1 MSNKKNIDRLYQEK
15 FKDFEATPHK
25 RVWKNIEQEL
35 KKDKKRRVIP
45 IFWYKTAGVAA
56 AIALLIF
63 LGDTLFEPEQVEI
76 VNSSNPKE
84 ETLKDESVPSLK
96 NTVINKSKE
105 SSVSLQENDKLKTEI
120 KIAETSPSTTPK
132 KENNTDFYSQQESVK
147 KSNKRFNSYNSAHE
161 NKTQNIAQTNH
172 ASAEAK
178 TKKNLLETTENFKE
192 ETDFNQDGNLKLD
205 NTNLAATVINKDS
218 TLTKEN
224 LEKENALAQREKE
237 LKEENNDEKEDDETE
252 SFARWNIRPNVS
264 PVYYGNLSDSGSP
277 IDPQFSNNNA
287 SGEVSMAYGVNFA
300 YAVSKKL
307 KVRTGVSRVKLNYS
321 TNDVAFTSSVEP
333 MNLSG
338 VNSNA
343 RTKNIQVV
351 SARPSGNQDQSIQ
364 GRNINPYTSGA
375 LKQQVGFIEVPL
387 EIEYAI
393 LDKRFGIHLIGGA
406 SSLILNENEVA
417 ISSSEGVT
425 NLGKANNLNSVSFST
440 NLGVGLGY
448 EISEKLDFNVEPTF
462 KYQLNTFSGNTNG
475 FKPYYFGI
483 YTGLNF
489 KF

>member
-45 IFWYKTAGVAA
+45 IFWYKTAGIAA

-63 LGDTLFEPEQVEI
+63 LGDTLLEPDVEV
-76 VNSSNPKE
+76 VNSTNSKGDAI
-84 ETLKDESVPSLK
+84 KDEPTPSLK
-96 NTVINKSKE
+96 DIVKEKNNENTVL
-105 SSVSLQENDKLKTEI
+105 LQENANLKN
-120 KIAETSPSTTPK
+120 ETNIVKTSTSATQE
-132 KENNTDFYSQQESVK
+132 KENNANFYSQQESVK
-147 KSNKRFNSYNSAHE
+147 KSKKRFNSYHSAHE
-161 NKTQNIAQTNH
+161 NATQNIAQTNN

-178 TKKNLLETTENFKE
+178 TKENLLETTESFKG
-192 ETDFNQDGNLKLD
+192 ETDFNQEANLKS
-205 NTNLAATVINKDS
+205 NTNLASTVINKDS

-333 MNLSG
+333 VSLSG

-351 SARPSGNQDQSIQ
+351 SARPSNNSNPSLQE
-364 GRNINPYTSGA
+364 RNINPHTLGD
-375 LKQQVGFIEVPL
+375 LKQQLGFIEVPL
-387 EIEYAI
+387 EIEYAL

-440 NLGVGLGY
+440 NLGGGLGS

-475 FKPYYFGI
+475 FKPYYFGV

>member
-15 FKDFEATPHK
+15 FKDFEASPHK
-25 RVWKNIEQEL
+25 RVWKNIEKEL

-45 IFWYKTAGVAA
+45 IFWYKTAGIAA

-84 ETLKDESVPSLK
+84 DALKNESVPSLK
-96 NTVINKSKE
+96 NAVINRSQRNIDL
-105 SSVSLQENDKLKTEI
+105 LQEKDKLKIET
-120 KIAETSPSTTPK
+120 KIVETSPSATQG
-132 KENNTDFYSQQESVK
+132 KESNADFYSQQESVK
-147 KSNKRFNSYNSAHE
+147 RSKKRFNSYHSAHE
-161 NKTQNIAQTNH
+161 NTTQNIALTNN

-178 TKKNLLETTENFKE
+178 TKKNLLETTESFKG
-192 ETDFNQDGNLKLD
+192 ETDFNQEANLKS
-205 NTNLAATVINKDS
+205 NTNLASTVNNKDS

-237 LKEENNDEKEDDETE
+237 LKEENNDEKEDDKTE

-333 MNLSG
+333 VSLSG

-351 SARPSGNQDQSIQ
+351 SARSSGNQDQSIE
-364 GRNINPYTSGA
+364 GRNINPYTFGD

-387 EIEYAI
+387 EVEYAL

-448 EISEKLDFNVEPTF
+448 EISEKLDFNLEPTF

>member
-45 IFWYKTAGVAA
+45 IFWYKTAGIAA

-63 LGDTLFEPEQVEI
+63 LGDTLFESEQVEI

-96 NTVINKSKE
+96 NAVINKSKE
-105 SSVSLQENDKLKTEI
+105 SSVSLQEKDKLKTEI
-120 KIAETSPSTTPK
+120 KIAETSPSTTPE

-147 KSNKRFNSYNSAHE
+147 KSKKRFYSYHSAHE
-161 NKTQNIAQTNH
+161 NSTQNIAQTNN
-172 ASAEAK
+172 ASAEAT
-178 TKKNLLETTENFKE
+178 TKENLLETTESFKG
-192 ETDFNQDGNLKLD
+192 ETDFNQEANLKS
-205 NTNLAATVINKDS
+205 NTNLASTVINKDS

-264 PVYYGNLSDSGSP
+264 PVYYGNLNDSGSP

-333 MNLSG
+333 VSLSG

-351 SARPSGNQDQSIQ
+351 SARPSNNRNLSLQE
-364 GRNINPYTSGA
+364 RNINPHTLGD

-387 EIEYAI
+387 EVEYAL

-448 EISEKLDFNVEPTF
+448 EISAKLDFNLEPTF

>member
-45 IFWYKTAGVAA
+45 IFWYKTAGIAA

-63 LGDTLFEPEQVEI
+63 LGDTLLEPDVEV
-76 VNSSNPKE
+76 VNSTNSKGDAI
-84 ETLKDESVPSLK
+84 KDEPTPSLK
-96 NTVINKSKE
+96 DIVKEKNNENTVL
-105 SSVSLQENDKLKTEI
+105 LQENANLKN
-120 KIAETSPSTTPK
+120 ETNIVKTSTSATQE
-132 KENNTDFYSQQESVK
+132 KENNANFYSQQESVK
-147 KSNKRFNSYNSAHE
+147 KSKKRFNSYHSAHE
-161 NKTQNIAQTNH
+161 NATQNIAQTNN

-178 TKKNLLETTENFKE
+178 TKENLLKTTESFKG
-192 ETDFNQDGNLKLD
+192 ETDFNQEANLKS
-205 NTNLAATVINKDS
+205 NTNLASTVINKYS

-333 MNLSG
+333 VSLSG

-351 SARPSGNQDQSIQ
+351 SARPSNNSNPSLQE
-364 GRNINPYTSGA
+364 RNINPHTLGD

-387 EIEYAI
+387 EVEYAL

-475 FKPYYFGI
+475 FKPYYFGV